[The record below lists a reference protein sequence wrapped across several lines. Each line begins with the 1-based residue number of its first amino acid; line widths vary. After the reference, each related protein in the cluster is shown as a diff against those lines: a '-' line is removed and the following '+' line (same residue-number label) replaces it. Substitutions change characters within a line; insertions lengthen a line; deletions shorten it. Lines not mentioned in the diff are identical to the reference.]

1 MWYDSNFRKIG
12 TPPNQISIS
21 SMSPVPVS
29 CLIEK
34 ELIKNSG
41 MVETFDQDQ
50 TAIVQETVF
59 DASMVT
65 LDIAADA
72 DMTVGSL
79 ATIFLNV
86 ATTPVDYQA
95 EFK

>member
-1 MWYDSNFRKIG
+1 
-12 TPPNQISIS
+12 
-21 SMSPVPVS
+21 MSPVPVS

-34 ELIKNSG
+34 EVIKDSG
-41 MVETFDQDQ
+41 TIGIEAQEQTVIKQD
-50 TAIVQETVF
+50 TVF

-65 LDIAADA
+65 LVVTADA
-72 DMTVGSL
+72 DMAVGSL
-79 ATIFLNV
+79 ATLSLNV

>member
-1 MWYDSNFRKIG
+1 
-12 TPPNQISIS
+12 
-21 SMSPVPVS
+21 MSPVPVS

-34 ELIKNSG
+34 EVIKNSG
-41 MVETFDQDQ
+41 NIAILKQDQ
-50 TAIVQETVF
+50 TVIKEDTVF

-65 LDIAADA
+65 LEVAADA
-72 DMTVGSL
+72 DMAVGSL
-79 ATIFLNV
+79 ATLKLNV